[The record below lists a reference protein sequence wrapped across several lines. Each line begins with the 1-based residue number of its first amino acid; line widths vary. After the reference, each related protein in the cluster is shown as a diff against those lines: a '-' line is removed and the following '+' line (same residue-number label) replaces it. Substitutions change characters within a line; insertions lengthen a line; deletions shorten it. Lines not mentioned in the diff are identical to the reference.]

1 LIPRARWI
9 TGGACL
15 LVAALGGAG
24 CAAHQSR
31 LAQRFIKAGTPS
43 VALQAA
49 APRPVENTMRD
60 YVRKVRDLQARARP
74 HSSLLPTLESTDPM
88 LSKALLALAIDES
101 ADRHVMVADAYRN
114 AGVTDYAFRHYL
126 RATTLEPCSAAGYD
140 GMARLWR
147 DWGRPDI
154 AMGDAYRAAYCNPNS
169 ADVYNTLGTIMSA
182 LGQTGNAREA
192 YRKSLSIDGHNAPAL
207 TNLGY
212 MALQAGRADEAVRF
226 CAEALKASPGFE
238 PARNNLALAYVFR
251 GDYAAAQQVLQP
263 ARNAVAQ
270 YNLGVLRLATGDYGL
285 AAEAFDTAAALQPSM
300 RIARDRAVQARR
312 AAQSGERGNGTDGQ
326 R

>member
-1 LIPRARWI
+1 
-9 TGGACL
+9 
-15 LVAALGGAG
+15 LVIAAAVGGAG

-31 LAQRFIKAGTPS
+31 FTQRFIKAGTPS
-43 VALQAA
+43 VVIKGD
-49 APRPVENTMRD
+49 APRPVEDTIRD

-74 HSSLLPTLESTDPM
+74 QSSLLPTLESTDPV
-88 LSKALLALAIDES
+88 LSKALLALAVDGS

-154 AMGDAYRAAYCNPNS
+154 AIGDAYRAVYCNPNS
-169 ADVYNTLGTIMSA
+169 AEAYNTLGTIMSA
-182 LGQTGNAREA
+182 LGQNGNARDA
-192 YRKSLSIDGHNAPAL
+192 YRKSLVIDAHNASAL

-212 MALQAGRADEAVRF
+212 LALQAGRADEAVRF
-226 CAEALKASPGFE
+226 CDEALKVSPGFE
-238 PARNNLALAYVFR
+238 PARNNLALAYVVR

-263 ARNAVAQ
+263 ARNATAQ
-270 YNLGVLRLATGDYGL
+270 YNLGVLRLATGEYRL

>member
-1 LIPRARWI
+1 VSAGVALA
-9 TGGACL
+9 
-15 LVAALGGAG
+15 VAALGTAG

-31 LAQRFIKAGTPS
+31 FARQFIKAGTPS
-43 VALQAA
+43 VVMKGDT
-49 APRPVENTMRD
+49 PRPVEDTMRD
-60 YVRKVRDLQARARP
+60 YVRKVRDLQARAHP
-74 HSSLLPTLESTDPM
+74 KSSLLPTLESADPL
-88 LSKALLALAIDES
+88 LSKALLALAMDEN
-101 ADRHVMVADAYRN
+101 AERHVMVAEAYRH
-114 AGVTDYAFRHYL
+114 AGVSDYAFRHYL
-126 RATTLEPCSAAGYD
+126 RATTLEACSAAGYD

-154 AMGDAYRAAYCNPNS
+154 AIGDAYRAVYCSPNS
-169 ADVYNTLGTIMSA
+169 AEAYNTLGTIMSA
-182 LGQTGNAREA
+182 LGQNGNARDA
-192 YRKSLSIDGHNAPAL
+192 YRKSLVIDAHNASAL

-212 MALQAGRADEAVRF
+212 MALEAGRADEAVSL
-226 CAEALKASPGFE
+226 CAEALKVSPGFE

-263 ARNAVAQ
+263 SRNAIAQ
-270 YNLGVLRLATGDYGL
+270 YNLGVLRLATGEYRL
-285 AAEAFDTAAALQPSM
+285 AAEAFDTAATLQPSM